1 MHRGVSAT
9 LVSLFIVIAG
19 PGVVID
25 QSAHAEAT
33 ERVEQAG
40 VVVELHVLSARET
53 EDIFDVNLVRKRVQP
68 LVIRMKNESGTT
80 YRFRKADVDEHYLP
94 AATAAKQAYENPLV
108 VGKSVVGRV
117 LGYLPSKILRPKAK
131 TSDRPMFNRA
141 IQESFVREEI
151 PDGEIGAN
159 GKLSGFLYVRP
170 LEPGAPI
177 RVKLMNVQTQEPL
190 VFEFQS

>member
-1 MHRGVSAT
+1 MAGGLLIELSGASDAADRRQAAVEHAGVS
-9 LVSLFIVIAG
+9 
-19 PGVVID
+19 
-25 QSAHAEAT
+25 
-33 ERVEQAG
+33 
-40 VVVELHVLSARET
+40 VELQVLSAKET
-53 EDIFDVNLVRKRVQP
+53 EEIFDVNLVRKRVQP
-68 LVIRMKNESGTT
+68 LVIRIKNGSVVA

-117 LGYLPSKILRPKAK
+117 LGYLPSKVFKSPAKVPERPIL
-131 TSDRPMFNRA
+131 NRT

-151 PDGEIGAN
+151 PDAEIGAN

-170 LEPGAPI
+170 LAPGSFI
-177 RVKLMNVQTQEPL
+177 RVKLINIQTQEPL